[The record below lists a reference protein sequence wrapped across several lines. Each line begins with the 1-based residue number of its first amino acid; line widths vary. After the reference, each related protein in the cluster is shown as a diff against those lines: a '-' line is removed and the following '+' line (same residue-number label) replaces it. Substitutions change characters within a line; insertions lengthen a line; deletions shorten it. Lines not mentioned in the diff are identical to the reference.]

1 MHLVPMRRRRCD
13 RHCAVNTRRD
23 GVTRRQFWLLA
34 GANFAVAL
42 GYGAILPL
50 LPTMLGGYAAVEAP
64 GSVAWHTGGLLG
76 TYMLGLFVT
85 APVWGALS
93 DRIGGRRL
101 FLVGLSG
108 YAIAL
113 VAFAAADS
121 LVSAYGWRVMAGVA
135 GGAVLPVVN
144 ATIGAVADRGTRA
157 RLFAG
162 ASMATLIGLLAGP
175 ATSGMVYGAMQ
186 RMGDVSAMTPAVIG
200 LPLGAAAAIAL
211 FVAVGF
217 AWGRVSANA
226 TVARGASLPL
236 VRPRVVWRQA
246 WPTLSASFLLLLGLG
261 AFETML
267 PLLGQTALSLDPPAL
282 GALLA
287 LCMVVMLAVQA
298 GLFLAPILHRAAR
311 GRFIA
316 AGFLV
321 VAGGIALLAEAN
333 SLAGAAVAVG
343 LIGAGG
349 AFLQPA
355 IAYLTTL
362 NDAGASGTL
371 LGALTGA
378 GSLGQALGSF
388 AGGALFAALD
398 ADGLWV
404 VTAALAAGAA
414 WIGVP
419 ALLPR
424 PRMAWSPAGGEEAST
439 QATGGTTT
447 ENDK

>member
-1 MHLVPMRRRRCD
+1 M
-13 RHCAVNTRRD
+13 TRR
-23 GVTRRQFWLLA
+23 GFWLLA

-50 LPTMLGGYAAVEAP
+50 LPTMLGGFTGVGTAA
-64 GSVAWHTGGLLG
+64 SVAWHTGGLLG

-101 FLVGLSG
+101 LVLGLAG
-108 YAIAL
+108 YAAAL
-113 VAFAAADS
+113 VAFAAAGS
-121 LVSAYGWRVMAGVA
+121 LAAAYGWRVLAGVA

-144 ATIGAVADRGTRA
+144 ASIGAVPDRRIRA

-162 ASMATLIGLLAGP
+162 ASMAILLGLLAGP
-175 ATSGMVYGAMQ
+175 AMSGLVFAAMQ
-186 RMGDVSAMTPAVIG
+186 RMGDVREMTPAVIG
-200 LPLGAAAAIAL
+200 LPLATAAAFAL
-211 FVAVGF
+211 CVAAGV
-217 AWGRVSANA
+217 ALGRVGMRAA
-226 TVARGASLPL
+226 GGASPPA
-236 VRPRVVWRQA
+236 RRVVWRQA
-246 WPTLSASFLLLLGLG
+246 WPALFASFLLLLGLG
-261 AFETML
+261 AFEAML
-267 PLLGQTALSLDPPAL
+267 PVLGPGALSLDPPAL

-311 GRFIA
+311 SRFIA

-321 VAGGIALLAEAN
+321 IAGGIGLLAEAS
-333 SLAGAAVAVG
+333 SLAGAALAVA

-355 IAYLTTL
+355 IAYLATL

-378 GSLGQALGSF
+378 GSLGQALGSL
-388 AGGALFAALD
+388 AGGALFVALD
-398 ADGLWV
+398 AGGLWV
-404 VTAALAAGAA
+404 VAAGLAAGAA
-414 WIGVP
+414 SIGAP
-419 ALLPR
+419 GLRIR
-424 PRMAWSPAGGEEAST
+424 PQQNRY
-439 QATGGTTT
+439 ATEVDHG
-447 ENDK
+447 DL

>member
-1 MHLVPMRRRRCD
+1 MRRCGCGWRHVVITRINVMTPRR
-13 RHCAVNTRRD
+13 
-23 GVTRRQFWLLA
+23 FWLLA

-42 GYGAILPL
+42 GYGAILPI
-50 LPTMLGGYAAVEAP
+50 LPTMLGRFAAVTTP
-64 GSVAWHTGGLLG
+64 GSVAWHTGALLG
-76 TYMLGLFVT
+76 TYMLGLFAT

-121 LVSAYGWRVMAGVA
+121 LASAYGWRVMAGVA

-144 ATIGAVADRGTRA
+144 ASIGAVADRGIRA

-162 ASMATLIGLLAGP
+162 TSMATLLGLLAGP
-175 ATSGMVYGAMQ
+175 ALSAFVYGAMQ

-200 LPLGAAAAIAL
+200 LPLAVAAAIAL
-211 FVAVGF
+211 CVAAGF
-217 AWGRVSANA
+217 AWAGVGAHA
-226 TVARGASLPL
+226 TVARSASLPH

-246 WPTLSASFLLLLGLG
+246 WPALFASFLLLLGLG
-261 AFETML
+261 AFEAML
-267 PLLGQTALSLDPPAL
+267 PVLGQTVLSLDPSAL

-287 LCMVVMLAVQA
+287 LCMVAMLAVQA

-321 VAGGIALLAEAN
+321 VAGGIALLAEAS
-333 SLAGAAVAVG
+333 SLAGAAIAVG

-371 LGALTGA
+371 LGALTAA

-398 ADGLWV
+398 ANGLWV
-404 VTAALAAGAA
+404 VAAALAAGAA
-414 WIGVP
+414 WIGAP

-424 PRMAWSPAGGEEAST
+424 ARIAWPLAGARRVSSE
-439 QATGGTTT
+439 ATGGMTG